1 VSDHHLRE
9 DIRDDLKGLFVGDRT
24 IGDSFLAPVAF
35 VATNTAFSLGPAA
48 AAALLVGGGVALWR
62 IRKGQ
67 QPSYAFGGI
76 IAIAF
81 AAGLALRSGRAE
93 SYFLPGIVGAAVG
106 AVGGILSVVSK
117 RPLAAWASRLYRR
130 WPLDWYWRPD
140 VRPAYTTVTWIW
152 IAFFAAR
159 AGVQGVLFAQER
171 PEMLAAAKVLTSWPL
186 IVPLLIATYVIGNRR
201 LHRLGGPNVDEHLAG
216 ARPPY
221 TGQQR
226 GF

>member
-1 VSDHHLRE
+1 MSDHHLRD
-9 DIRDDLKGLFVGDRT
+9 DIRDDLRGLFVGDRT
-24 IGDSFLAPVAF
+24 IGDSFLAPVVF
-35 VATNTAFSLGPAA
+35 VVVNSLSSLGPAA
-48 AAALLVGGGVALWR
+48 AAAVFVGGAVALWR

-81 AAGLALRSGRAE
+81 AAALALRSGRAE
-93 SYFLPGIVGAAVG
+93 TYFLPGIVGAAAG
-106 AVGGILSVVSK
+106 AIGGLISVVAG
-117 RPLAAWASRLYRR
+117 RPLAAWSSWFYRQ
-130 WPLDWYWRPD
+130 WPLEWYWRPD
-140 VRPAYTTVTWIW
+140 VRPAYTSVTWVW

-186 IVPLLIATYVIGNRR
+186 IVPLLIASYVYGNRK
-201 LHRLGGPNVDEHLAG
+201 LHKLGGPNVDEYLAG
-216 ARPPY
+216 HQPPY
-221 TGQQR
+221 AGQQR